1 MYLTKFPS
9 EFQQALPILQQIK
22 ANGYEAYFVGGSV
35 RDFLLGKPIAD
46 VDIATSAFPAE
57 IKAIFPVTIDT
68 GIKHGTVTVMVDHV
82 GYEVTTFR
90 TESGYQDFR
99 RPDQVTFVRSL
110 TQDLQRRDFTINA
123 LAVRHDGL
131 VIDKFAGLADLKA
144 GKIRAV
150 GAAEERFHEDAL
162 RMMRAVR
169 FSSQLDFTIV
179 PETYQS
185 LVDNRA
191 LLEKIAVER
200 IHTEF
205 IKMMLSP
212 NWQRGWTSFLAS
224 GLAAH
229 VPYFA
234 AQRLTFP
241 DFAQGPTTILGDE
254 AAVWT
259 LLASCAELTEGQ
271 LVTML
276 RQWKTANQV
285 IAASRLTYSFSQYL
299 RQEPQPSA
307 WALYQLDETVLPRLA
322 QVWANQGW
330 SADFTALQARYL
342 ELPIHDGHELAINGA
357 IVMQALAL
365 KPGPVL
371 GRALKLV
378 EQAVV
383 EGEVEN
389 QTAAL
394 IVWLRKRLP
403 DMI

>member
-1 MYLTKFPS
+1 MYLSEFPP
-9 EFQQALPILQQIK
+9 EFQQALPILQQIE

-35 RDFLLGKPIAD
+35 RDFLLGKAIAD

-68 GIKHGTVTVMVDHV
+68 GIKHGTVTVLVDHV
-82 GYEVTTFR
+82 GYELTTFR

-110 TQDLQRRDFTINA
+110 AQDLQRRDFTINA

-131 VIDKFAGLADLKA
+131 VIDHFAGLADLQAKQ
-144 GKIRAV
+144 IRAV
-150 GAAEERFHEDAL
+150 GAAEARFHEDAL

-169 FSSQLDFTIV
+169 FSSQLGFTIV

-185 LVDNRA
+185 LIDNRA
-191 LLEKIAVER
+191 LLDKIAVER

-212 NWQRGWTSFLAS
+212 NWQVGWASFLQT
-224 GLAAH
+224 GLVAH
-229 VPYFA
+229 VPFFKDQA
-234 AQRLTFP
+234 LTMPTFAQRATSAL
-241 DFAQGPTTILGDE
+241 QDE

-259 LLASCAELTEGQ
+259 MLADVAALSDQQLT
-271 LVTML
+271 VML

-285 IAASRLTYSFSQYL
+285 IAASRASLAFSRKLQAG
-299 RQEPQPSA
+299 QAISA
-307 WALYQLDETVLPRLA
+307 ADLYQLDDQVLPRLA
-322 QVWANQGW
+322 TVGANLGW
-330 SADFTALQARYL
+330 TVDFADLEQRYQA
-342 ELPIHDGHELAINGA
+342 LPIHDAHELAVDGGLLMA
-357 IVMQALAL
+357 RLGL
-365 KPGPVL
+365 TPGPQL
-371 GRALKLV
+371 GRALKSA

-383 EGEVEN
+383 SGAVINEPE
-389 QTAAL
+389 TL

>member
-1 MYLTKFPS
+1 MYLSEFPP
-9 EFQQALPILQQIK
+9 EFQQALPILQQIE

-35 RDFLLGKPIAD
+35 RDFLLGKAIAD

-68 GIKHGTVTVMVDHV
+68 GIKHGTVTVLVDHV
-82 GYEVTTFR
+82 GYELTTFR

-110 TQDLQRRDFTINA
+110 AQDLQRRDFTINA

-131 VIDKFAGLADLKA
+131 VIDHFAGLADLRAKQ
-144 GKIRAV
+144 IRAV
-150 GAAEERFHEDAL
+150 GAAEARFHEDAL

-169 FSSQLDFTIV
+169 FSSQLGFTIV

-185 LVDNRA
+185 LIDNRA
-191 LLEKIAVER
+191 LLDKIAVER

-212 NWQRGWTSFLAS
+212 NWQVGWASFLQT
-224 GLAAH
+224 GLVAH
-229 VPYFA
+229 VPFFKDQA
-234 AQRLTFP
+234 LTMPTFAQRATSAL
-241 DFAQGPTTILGDE
+241 QDE

-259 LLASCAELTEGQ
+259 MLADVAALSDQQLT
-271 LVTML
+271 VML

-285 IAASRLTYSFSQYL
+285 IAASRASLAFSRKLQAG
-299 RQEPQPSA
+299 QAISA
-307 WALYQLDETVLPRLA
+307 ADLYQLDDQVLPRLA
-322 QVWANQGW
+322 TVGANLGW
-330 SADFTALQARYL
+330 TVDFADLEQRYQA
-342 ELPIHDGHELAINGA
+342 LPIHDAHELAVDGGLLMA
-357 IVMQALAL
+357 RLGL
-365 KPGPVL
+365 TPGPQL
-371 GRALKLV
+371 GRALKSA

-383 EGEVEN
+383 SGAVINEPE
-389 QTAAL
+389 TL